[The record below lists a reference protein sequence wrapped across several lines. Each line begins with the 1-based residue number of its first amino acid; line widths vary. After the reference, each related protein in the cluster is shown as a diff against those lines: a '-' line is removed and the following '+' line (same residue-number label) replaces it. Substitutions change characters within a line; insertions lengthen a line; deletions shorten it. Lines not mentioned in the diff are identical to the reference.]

1 MGITFLL
8 FSFNTAYM
16 FYIHSKHRCVMKR
29 PVVEDEDKTGVS
41 SAGGYPSKPVFEPRS
56 NTPSELKSP
65 VWIYQNEIS
74 GIKEE

>member
-1 MGITFLL
+1 
-8 FSFNTAYM
+8 
-16 FYIHSKHRCVMKR
+16 MKR

-56 NTPSELKSP
+56 NAPSELKSP